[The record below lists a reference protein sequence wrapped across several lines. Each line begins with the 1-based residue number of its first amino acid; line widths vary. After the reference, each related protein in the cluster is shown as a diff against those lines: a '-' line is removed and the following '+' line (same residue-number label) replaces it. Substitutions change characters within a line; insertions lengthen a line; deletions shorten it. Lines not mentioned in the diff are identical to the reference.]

1 MTRALALVALLL
13 GLVTVALAQTGYIEL
28 GNNGATSNAC
38 PTAGAC
44 SDTVA
49 VNTNNRQIA
58 TTAFVVSNLRPQVS
72 AQRSSNQGPLTSGS
86 ATVIIWNLA
95 DIDTAGGLNTG
106 TGVYTP
112 GVTGTYVFCTTVTFV
127 GDFSAV
133 SANANVRM
141 IKTGTPFGITRD
153 SYPNPPTGLQAAKT
167 LCRMVAMGST
177 DTISID
183 ISLTGANLNVL
194 GSTTGISSFY
204 GMRIGP

>member
-95 DIDTAGGLNTG
+95 DIDTASGLNTG

-112 GVTGTYVFCTTVTFV
+112 GVTGTYVFCTTVTFT
-127 GDFSAV
+127 GDFTLAA
-133 SANANVRM
+133 ANANVRM
-141 IKTGTPFGITRD
+141 LKTGTVFAVTRD
-153 SYPNPPTGLQAAKT
+153 SYPTLVGLQAAKT
-167 LCRMVAMGST
+167 LCRMVAMGNT
-177 DTISID
+177 DTLSID
-183 ISLTGANLNVL
+183 ITLAGANLNVL
-194 GSTTGISSFY
+194 GATTGISSFY
-204 GMRIGP
+204 GVRIGP